1 MDFIQLSNERDRRT
15 NKQTNRHKRF
25 IVLDIGNFLGLLY
38 PCSVGW
44 RHLSEGQWLHE
55 WHKPA
60 HDAENHVEGGDGHQQ
75 ELEGR
80 IPEDAN

>member
-1 MDFIQLSNERDRRT
+1 MASKSSATGTKQFIHD
-15 NKQTNRHKRF
+15 
-25 IVLDIGNFLGLLY
+25 IVFRKLGNFLGLLY

-55 WHKPA
+55 WYKPA
-60 HDAENHVEGGDGHQQ
+60 HNAENHVEGGDGHQQ